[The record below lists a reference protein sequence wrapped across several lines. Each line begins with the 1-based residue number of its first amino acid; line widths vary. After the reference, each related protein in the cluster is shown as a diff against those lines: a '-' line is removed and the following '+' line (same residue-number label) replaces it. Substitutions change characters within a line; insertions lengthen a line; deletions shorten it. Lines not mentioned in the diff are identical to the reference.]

1 MWADTNVLVA
11 RETVYTNT
19 GTGEENAINESIPA
33 GRCANSD
40 VVYGLAAFEF
50 TSNGNNK
57 TFKVIV
63 GSTTIFSIV
72 VTTESTTK
80 FLVQW
85 WLMGIPASTSKLAH
99 VWYTNPATGAVL
111 AYAETAVTA
120 DLHAAWTAKVTVQ
133 GAGGAGEAKCNR
145 AYWARSEGRY

>member
-1 MWADTNVLVA
+1 MWADRNILVA
-11 RETVYTNT
+11 RETVYSCT

-33 GRCANSD
+33 GRCGNAD
-40 VVYGLAAFEF
+40 VVHGLAAFEL
-50 TSNGNNK
+50 TSSGNTK

-63 GSTTIFSIV
+63 GSTTIFSIA
-72 VTTESTTK
+72 VTTPSTTK
-80 FLVQW
+80 FMVQW
-85 WLMGIPASTSKLAH
+85 WLLGIPASTSKLAH
-99 VWYTNPATGAVL
+99 VWYTDPATGAVL

-133 GAGGAGEAKCNR
+133 GGAAGEAKCNR